1 MKSLASMSGGVE
13 GCFSHVCQYVP
24 QSEVG
29 IELVQACADLLFPWK
44 RDQWAAGV
52 RPRKISENPE
62 CILCM

>member
-24 QSEVG
+24 QPEAG
-29 IELVQACADLLFPWK
+29 IVLVQACADLLFPWN

-52 RPRKISENPE
+52 ELRKISENPE